1 LNKPAKPHFTK
12 HFFMKRILI
21 ALAIAPALLG
31 LTPAERTVYICDSK
45 NAVAYHLVRDCRGI
59 ANCKSTIVSVTESTA
74 KGKDLHL
81 CGWED

>member
-1 LNKPAKPHFTK
+1 
-12 HFFMKRILI
+12 MKRILI
-21 ALAIAPALLG
+21 ALAIAPPLLG
-31 LTPAERTVYICDSK
+31 LKPEASGRILQVTPAERNVYICDSK

>member
-1 LNKPAKPHFTK
+1 MKTLILFSLLFT
-12 HFFMKRILI
+12 F
-21 ALAIAPALLG
+21 
-31 LTPAERTVYICDSK
+31 TPVTERTVYICDSK

-59 ANCKSTIVSVTESTA
+59 ANCKSSIVSVTESTA